1 MAIKPITRY
10 GTFTPTGVDQTEAR
24 RLQAL
29 AGLGTQ
35 VRELAVGVGKA
46 KREQEAVG
54 EAVQVAEEARQVDP
68 VTGEVT
74 YGEVEKRGAFK
85 FGSAQFN
92 QALDATVRSQREQDS
107 RAKIAEF
114 KETYKDDPSGFQSA
128 SEGYLKGLLE
138 SAPEEIRPTIRQ
150 DVSSRILTAQ
160 TTINTNFQT
169 KQKETAINLHKGN
182 INDGVT
188 EATRLARMGDA
199 DALAV
204 EKQSVFASID
214 ARALVDEDFDPV
226 AAKQQFN
233 NLVNEQTELHKI
245 NALFDEDPES
255 AYAYLDDLRGKIPE
269 GVDPDSWDKF
279 TNNAQT
285 GLGKRENASKNKNKR
300 KAQQDRE
307 YVDGVVAQIGMG
319 TADPEDVQ
327 KAIAMSEGTD
337 QAKNIQDA
345 QEVAQY
351 SAQPT
356 SERTKLRNKAEE
368 LGTEGA
374 ELLVKMEAQEY
385 KIQQALV
392 KDPMGLAIQ
401 QGVVDLGDFNPLN
414 PTPESVALAKEQAAE
429 ASEHYGVQI
438 PILTASQTTQLIEY
452 FNSEDITAEQQAAI
466 ARVYGADSG
475 IWSQF
480 SEENAGVYAQGATHP
495 DAIVS
500 TGIFKGNNRLKQ
512 GIVSVKGTDKTDALD
527 EFYDYIG
534 SDTIPDADAK
544 DLYEASVAY
553 YASTVGQGADFD
565 KDAFKSAVKAVT
577 GNVET
582 VRGFK
587 TILPKDVSS
596 DDLEKYF
603 DNMSE
608 LEYRKIAGD
617 KPDNQVKMDL
627 ELIRNADRIVAIK
640 DGKYLVTHANGQSV
654 FNANGMPLE
663 FTVNAETI
671 SNNMLRTGKTLGQYE
686 EELRERTAQRQA
698 AKAESLKLLKE
709 FKETEMGVAL

>member
-10 GTFTPTGVDQTEAR
+10 GKFTPTDVDRSGEIR
-24 RLQAL
+24 MRAL
-29 AGLGTQ
+29 AGLGEQ
-35 VRELAVGVGKA
+35 VYDITRDVVKT
-46 KREQEAVG
+46 KREEEAVG
-54 EAVQVAEEARQVDP
+54 EAVQAAEEARTVDP
-68 VTGEVT
+68 ATGEIT

-92 QALDATVRSQREQDS
+92 QALNSTVRSQREQDS
-107 RAKIAEF
+107 RAKIAEYQ
-114 KETYKDDPSGFQSA
+114 ETYKDDPTGFQNA

-138 SAPEEIRPTIRQ
+138 GAPEEMRPTIRQ

-214 ARALVDEDFDPV
+214 AIALVDEDFDPV

-269 GVDPDSWDKF
+269 GVDPNKWSNF
-279 TNNAQT
+279 TASAQT
-285 GLGKRENASKNKNKR
+285 ELGRRATANAIKNKR

-337 QAKNIQDA
+337 QARNIQDA

-374 ELLVKMEAQEY
+374 EVLQKMEAAEY
-385 KIQQALV
+385 KIQQALNN
-392 KDPMGLAIQ
+392 DPMGLAIQ
-401 QGVVDLGDFNPLN
+401 QGVVDLGEFNALN
-414 PTPESVALAKEQAAE
+414 PTPESVELAKD
-429 ASEHYGVQI
+429 
-438 PILTASQTTQLIEY
+438 
-452 FNSEDITAEQQAAI
+452 N
-466 ARVYGADSG
+466 
-475 IWSQF
+475 
-480 SEENAGVYAQGATHP
+480 
-495 DAIVS
+495 
-500 TGIFKGNNRLKQ
+500 
-512 GIVSVKGTDKTDALD
+512 
-527 EFYDYIG
+527 
-534 SDTIPDADAK
+534 
-544 DLYEASVAY
+544 
-553 YASTVGQGADFD
+553 TVD
-565 KDAFKSAVKAVT
+565 
-577 GNVET
+577 
-582 VRGFK
+582 
-587 TILPKDVSS
+587 
-596 DDLEKYF
+596 
-603 DNMSE
+603 
-608 LEYRKIAGD
+608 
-617 KPDNQVKMDL
+617 
-627 ELIRNADRIVAIK
+627 
-640 DGKYLVTHANGQSV
+640 
-654 FNANGMPLE
+654 
-663 FTVNAETI
+663 
-671 SNNMLRTGKTLGQYE
+671 
-686 EELRERTAQRQA
+686 
-698 AKAESLKLLKE
+698 
-709 FKETEMGVAL
+709 

>member
-1 MAIKPITRY
+1 MAIKPIIRY
-10 GTFTPTGVDQTEAR
+10 GKFTPTGVDRSGETR
-24 RLQAL
+24 MRAL
-29 AGLGTQ
+29 AGLGEQ
-35 VRELAVGVGKA
+35 VYDITRDVVKT

-54 EAVQVAEEARQVDP
+54 EAVQAAEEARTVDP
-68 VTGEVT
+68 ATGQIT
-74 YGEVEKRGAFK
+74 YGEVEQRGALK

-92 QALDATVRSQREQDS
+92 QALNSTVRSQREQDS
-107 RAKIAEF
+107 RAKIAEY
-114 KETYKDDPSGFQSA
+114 KETYKDDPTGFQNA

-138 SAPEEIRPTIRQ
+138 SAPEEMRPTIRQ

-169 KQKETAINLHKGN
+169 KQKQTAINLHKGN

-269 GVDPDSWDKF
+269 GVDPNKWSKF
-279 TNNAQT
+279 TTSAQT
-285 GLGKRENASKNKNKR
+285 ELGRRATANAIKNKR

-319 TADPEDVQ
+319 TANPEDVQ
-327 KAIAMSEGTD
+327 KAIDMSEGTD

-385 KIQQALV
+385 KIQQALA

-401 QGVVDLGDFNPLN
+401 QGVVDLGEFNPLN
-414 PTPESVALAKEQAAE
+414 PTPESVALAKEKASE

-438 PILTASQTTQLIEY
+438 PILTASQTTRLIEY
-452 FNSEDITAEQQAAI
+452 FNSEDITAEQQASI

-480 SEENAGVYAQGATHP
+480 SQENARVYAQGATHP
-495 DAIVS
+495 DATVS
-500 TGIFKGNNRLKQ
+500 TGIFKGNYRLKQ
-512 GIVSVKGTDKTDALD
+512 GNVKVKGTDKSDAED
-527 EFYDYIG
+527 IFIKYIG
-534 SDTIPDADAK
+534 SDTVPDKDATA
-544 DLYEASVAY
+544 LYEASLAY

-640 DGKYLVTHANGQSV
+640 DGKYLVTHANGQAV

-698 AKAESLKLLKE
+698 ATAEAQMNVLE
-709 FKETEMGVAL
+709 QRTTRF

>member
-10 GTFTPTGVDQTEAR
+10 GKFAPTGVDQSGEIR
-24 RLQAL
+24 MRAL
-29 AGLGTQ
+29 AGLSEQ
-35 VRELAVGVGKA
+35 VYDITRDVVKT

-54 EAVQVAEEARQVDP
+54 EAVQAAEEARTVDP
-68 VTGEVT
+68 ATGKIT
-74 YGEVEKRGAFK
+74 YGEVEQRGALK

-92 QALDATVRSQREQDS
+92 QALNSTVRSQREQDS
-107 RAKIAEF
+107 RAKIAEY
-114 KETYKDDPSGFQSA
+114 KETYKDDPTGFQNA
-128 SEGYLKGLLE
+128 TDGYLKGLLE
-138 SAPEEIRPTIRQ
+138 GAPEEMRPTIRQ
-150 DVSSRILTAQ
+150 DVSGRILTAQ
-160 TTINTNFQT
+160 TTINTNFQI

-233 NLVNEQTELHKI
+233 NLVNQQSELYKI
-245 NALFDEDPES
+245 NALFDKDPES
-255 AYAYLDDLRGKIPE
+255 AYAYLDDLRGKIPK
-269 GVDPDSWDKF
+269 GVDPDNWKKF
-279 TNNAQT
+279 TDSAQT
-285 GLGKRENASKNKNKR
+285 GLGKREYANKIKNKR
-300 KAQQDRE
+300 EAQQDRE

-327 KAIAMSEGTD
+327 KAIDMSEGTD
-337 QAKNIQDA
+337 QAKNIRDA

-356 SERTKLRNKAEE
+356 SERTKFRNKAEE
-368 LGTEGA
+368 LGREGA
-374 ELLVKMEAQEY
+374 ELLVKMKAQEY

-392 KDPMGLAIQ
+392 KDPMGLALQ

-452 FNSEDITAEQQAAI
+452 FNSEDITAEQQTAI

-495 DAIVS
+495 DATVS

-512 GIVSVKGTDKTDALD
+512 GIVSVKGADKTDALD
-527 EFYDYIG
+527 EFYEYIG
-534 SDTIPDADAK
+534 SDTVPDADAT
-544 DLYEASVAY
+544 DLYEASLAY
-553 YASTVGQGADFD
+553 YAGTVGQGADFD

-640 DGKYLVTHANGQSV
+640 DGKYLVTHANGQAV

-671 SNNMLRTGKTLGQYE
+671 SDNMLRTGKTLGQYK
-686 EELRERTAQRQA
+686 EELRERTAQKQA
-698 AKAESLKLLKE
+698 ALAEAQMNVLE
-709 FKETEMGVAL
+709 QRTTRF